1 MENQFKP
8 TAIYVLSVISLLCC
22 CFFGLGIVLAAP
34 AFIMANN
41 KMKDTEANPDRYE
54 SATVKAIKTAK
65 TVAMVALI
73 INALYLIYSGY
84 SIATN
89 WDDMVLKFNEAMEQA
104 QQA

>member
-8 TAIYVLSVISLLCC
+8 TAIYVLSIISFLCC
-22 CFFGLGIVLAAP
+22 CFFGLGILLAVP

-41 KMKDTEANPDRYE
+41 KMKEAEANPDQFDA
-54 SATVKAIKTAK
+54 ATHKAIKTAK

-73 INALYLIYSGY
+73 INALYFLYSGY

-89 WDDMVLKFNEAMEQA
+89 WDEMVEKFNEALQQA
-104 QQA
+104 Q